1 MWVEITSSSHTG
13 GFGMS
18 KTLCWGD
25 DDADKCS
32 WNKAWMELYYKC
44 MEIMT
49 LEQKELI
56 WEMMNGDEE

>member
-1 MWVEITSSSHTG
+1 
-13 GFGMS
+13 MS

-49 LEQKELI
+49 PEQKELI
-56 WEMMNGDEE
+56 WEMIDGDEE

>member
-1 MWVEITSSSHTG
+1 
-13 GFGMS
+13 MS

-25 DDADKCS
+25 DDDDKCN
-32 WNKAWMELYYKC
+32 WNKAWTELYYKC

-49 LEQKELI
+49 PEQKELI